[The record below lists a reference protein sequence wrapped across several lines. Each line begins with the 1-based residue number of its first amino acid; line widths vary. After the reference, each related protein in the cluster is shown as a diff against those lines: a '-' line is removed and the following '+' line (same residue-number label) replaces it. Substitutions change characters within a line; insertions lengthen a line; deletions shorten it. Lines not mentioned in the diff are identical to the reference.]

1 MSMEKIKDLFLKLLN
16 KAGPK
21 ALIFAVAFIFMITL
35 TGISLVKIHST
46 GGMAKAVKDA
56 EIAYNYA
63 VEKDNKNKN
72 KQLQDDED
80 DDSDLPE
87 TIAPSSEQSDEMETY
102 ALSEEQLAFIN
113 EYFSTSV
120 FVGDSVMLGFSQYC
134 ENKGEEF
141 LGGPLFL
148 VAGSFSLRNAL
159 LEGESPVLPTFK
171 GEKTRV
177 EDAIEKAEDIDKV
190 FLFFGINDF
199 NVVQDPVNDVFENYV
214 ELIGKILDR
223 KSVQIN
229 VISTTYILNGKDNLN
244 LTNENIVA
252 LNEKMKSYCE
262 IEGFGYVNIADA
274 TGDSVTGLKEE
285 YCSDQY
291 VHQTTE
297 AYGVWANVLQNY
309 ALSD

>member
-1 MSMEKIKDLFLKLLN
+1 MEKIKHLFLQLLK

-63 VEKDNKNKN
+63 VEKDNKNNNIQQEDK
-72 KQLQDDED
+72 ED
-80 DDSDLPE
+80 DPELPG
-87 TIAPSSEQSDEMETY
+87 TVTPSPDQTGEVQTY

-113 EYFSTSV
+113 DYYSTSA

-134 ENKGEEF
+134 EQKGEEF

-159 LEGESPVLPTFK
+159 IEGDSPVLPTFK

-177 EDAIEKAEDIDKV
+177 EDAVEKAEDIDKV

-223 KSVQIN
+223 KNVQIN
-229 VISTTYILNGKDNLN
+229 VISTTYILNGKNNLN